1 MAVYRSQVILPYF
14 TNLPTDVVVNQMHWW
29 SDESVSRAA
38 DEAEIIA
45 RLQSFYAAVYGSG
58 ATNRVNYVDWPL
70 ATIKV
75 FYLPDT
81 PPRIPAI
88 ASLGFATAGTNASA
102 IPTEVACVLSYQAAP
117 ASGVRYQSL
126 YNRIYLGALPSVA
139 MATSATD
146 AFPQFSGTWITT
158 VRTAA
163 EGLLDDNNASL
174 DWVQYGKGGIGGM
187 TNREIIGGWVDN
199 SPDTQ
204 RRRSVL
210 ASSRN
215 VWPV

>member
-1 MAVYRSQVILPYF
+1 MAVYRSQVILPFF
-14 TNLPTDVVVNQMHWW
+14 TNLPTDVVVNQMHWF

-38 DEAEIIA
+38 DEGEIIA
-45 RLQSFYAAVYGSG
+45 RLQSFYSDLYGSTAG
-58 ATNRVNYVDWPL
+58 ARVNYVDWPN

-88 ASLGFATAGTNASA
+88 ANLGFGSAGTNVST

-126 YNRIYLGALPSVA
+126 YNRIYIGALPSIA
-139 MATSATD
+139 LQGSAVD
-146 AFPQFSGTWITT
+146 NFPRFGSTWITQ
-158 VRTAA
+158 VQTAA
-163 EGLLDDNNASL
+163 SNLLSDNNASL

-187 TNREIIGGWVDN
+187 AQREIIGGWVDD

-210 ASSRN
+210 ASTRN
-215 VWPV
+215 TWT